1 MLRASRFSLHSFLA
15 AAAMLLAACA
25 AHEMSYMEMKAL
37 MPAAPADKGR
47 IYFYRNTAWLGN
59 LVTPDILLNN
69 VSIGLS
75 DPGSFFYVD
84 REPGDY
90 RAICGN
96 NGDDH
101 ATNFSLAAGQE
112 IYVRTGVAGGVITA
126 NMETRVVDAMTA
138 IPEMRGLKYNSVQ

>member
-1 MLRASRFSLHSFLA
+1 MPRASRISLHSLLA

-25 AHEMSYMEMKAL
+25 NNMSYMEMKAL
-37 MPAAPADKGR
+37 MPPPPADKGR
-47 IYFYRNTAWLGN
+47 IYFYRNTAWVGN

-75 DPGSFFYVD
+75 DPGSFFYID
-84 REPGDY
+84 REPGEY

-96 NGDDH
+96 NGGDH

-112 IYVRTGVAGGVITA
+112 VYVRTGVVGGILVA
-126 NMETRVVDAMTA
+126 DMETRVVDATTA
-138 IPEMRGLKYNSVQ
+138 IPEMRGLKYNSIR